1 MADFIE
7 QIKALAGTIPTRL
20 NDVKTEEATKTAFVM
35 PFIAALGYNLFDP
48 AEVVP
53 EFIADVGIK
62 KGEKIDYAIMKDG
75 KPIIM
80 FECKHHA
87 ANLDFE
93 HASQLHRYFA
103 VAEARVAV
111 LTNGI
116 IYRFYTDN
124 EQLNKMDS
132 KPFLELNMLKIKEQD
147 FLELK
152 RFCKTDFLLNEI
164 KNAAN
169 ELKYA
174 GEIKKLIAEEFKN
187 PSEEFVRY
195 FAQKVYN
202 RKLTV
207 AVTLEFTERTKKAL
221 RQFIDDHAQEVW
233 KTGASVMMELKQP
246 DIVTP
251 VAPDDAEPDAK
262 RKIVTTEEEF
272 EGFYIVKALL
282 RDSIDPKRIVMRD
295 TETYCGIL
303 LDNNNRKP
311 ICRLHFNG
319 ETKSISIIDAT
330 RELEKIVIKDLND
343 IYQYGEKLKKAVASY
358 SNSNSESSAV
368 PV

>member
-1 MADFIE
+1 MTDFIQ
-7 QIKALAGTIPTRL
+7 QIKTLAALIPARL
-20 NDVKTEEATKTAFVM
+20 SGVKTEEATKTAFVM
-35 PFIAALGYNLFDP
+35 PFIAALGYNVFDP

-93 HASQLHRYFA
+93 HASQLHRYFN

-111 LTNGI
+111 LTNGLL
-116 IYRFYTDN
+116 YRFYTDN

-147 FLELK
+147 FFELK
-152 RFCKTDFLLNEI
+152 RFCKSDFLLNEI
-164 KNAAN
+164 KNAAS

-174 GEIKKLIAEEFKN
+174 SEIQKLIAEEFKN
-187 PSEEFVRY
+187 PSEEFVRF
-195 FAQKVYN
+195 FAQKVYH
-202 RKLTV
+202 RKLTMS
-207 AVTLEFTERTKKAL
+207 VTLEFTERTKKAL

-233 KTGASVMMELKQP
+233 KTGASVMMESKQEEAVTTDAPEIVEPELKS
-246 DIVTP
+246 
-251 VAPDDAEPDAK
+251 
-262 RKIVTTEEEF
+262 KIVTTEEEF
-272 EGFYIVKALL
+272 EAYYIVKALL
-282 RDSIDPKRIVMRD
+282 RESVDPKRIVMRD

-330 RELEKIVIKDLND
+330 RDLEKIVIKDLND

-358 SNSNSESSAV
+358 NNSNSESMAM
-368 PV
+368 PI